1 MQFQLKS
8 IFDSTQAILFDMDGT
23 LVDNIPFHQESWLR
37 FLSNQG
43 IHLRPE
49 DFHAQNHG
57 TLPEMIR
64 RFFPHVDSREKRSEL
79 GEEKEA
85 TYRRIYA
92 PFLAEINGLTS
103 FLELLKSR
111 NISRHLATMGDQNNI
126 DFTMKGL
133 GIGHFFQT
141 TTGGHE
147 VLKGKPDPE
156 IFLKSL
162 EKAGVKPEKVL
173 VFEDSGGGI
182 RSAKAAGL
190 RVIGMASTHSK
201 KELLEMGCEAA
212 FIDFKEVMESI
223 K

>member
-1 MQFQLKS
+1 MTS
-8 IFDSTQAILFDMDGT
+8 IFESKKAILFDMDGT
-23 LVDNIPFHQESWLR
+23 LIDNIPFHQEAWIR
-37 FLSNQG
+37 FLGNNG
-43 IHLRPE
+43 IHLLPE

-57 TLPEMIR
+57 TLPEMIG
-64 RFFPHVDSREKRSEL
+64 RFFPHVDSRAKRIEL

-85 TYRRIYA
+85 TYRSIYK
-92 PFLAEINGLTS
+92 PFLKEIAGLIP
-103 FLELLKSR
+103 FLEFLHSQK
-111 NISRHLATMGDQNNI
+111 IDCHLATMGDQTNI
-126 DFTMKGL
+126 DFTLGGL
-133 GIGHFFQT
+133 RIAHFFKT

-162 EKAGVKPEKVL
+162 EKAGVKAGEAL

-190 RVIGMASTHSK
+190 SVIGIATTHTK
-201 KELLEMGCEAA
+201 KELLEIGCEAA
-212 FIDFKEVMESI
+212 FSDFNDVIESKI

>member
-1 MQFQLKS
+1 
-8 IFDSTQAILFDMDGT
+8 MDGT
-23 LVDNIPFHQESWLR
+23 LVDSIPFHQEAWLR
-37 FLSNQG
+37 FLGNHG
-43 IHLRPE
+43 IHLRQE

-57 TLPEMIR
+57 TLPEMIS
-64 RFFPHVDSREKRSEL
+64 RFFPHLESREKRIEL

-92 PFLAEINGLTS
+92 PYLEEIKGLTP
-103 FLELLKSR
+103 FLEFLKAK
-111 NISRHLATMGDQNNI
+111 NIGCHLATMGDQNNI
-126 DFTMKGL
+126 DFTLKGL
-133 GIGHFFQT
+133 GIGSFFKT
-141 TTGGHE
+141 STGGHE

-162 EKAGVKPEKVL
+162 EKAGIKPEYAL

-182 RSAKAAGL
+182 RSSKAAGL
-190 RVIGMASTHSK
+190 KVIGIATTHTK

-212 FIDFKEVMESI
+212 YSDFNEVLESI